1 MRAALIMTALLVACG
16 GSDGNG
22 DVPHEPIEFK
32 PPIIDF
38 EAVATARQTRET
50 SQAQVQAGYQCGWHA
65 GWIETLRMARK
76 DGPSAF
82 RSKAVGRAFGWGGI
96 LLLGGLGG
104 TLLLAW
110 LLPRLRRRKAN
121 KERQDKPA
129 DAVPTWGS
137 YFRGLG
143 LRFIARIGR
152 ALRVEQFDPLLASE
166 RQRMIETCRDAER
179 QLNVAHGAVA
189 LLGERGAPIATTITT
204 WRSEVTSLRRR
215 LEGPAPL
222 GPELA
227 PDRISP
233 RIAVILRAARDLRIA
248 IERASIA
255 GVTESSWVAI
265 EHELS
270 DRPETPRDRASTPHA
285 ALAPWVR
292 TVGLAGLGAT
302 VLALPMLACWMAA
315 GAFPLFFAL
324 LFGLGGLGAVTLARV
339 HLHRAGRLPLLPGFA
354 DRVARW
360 LTTVLALTLLATII
374 SSWMTADGGLDMGDP
389 PHVAMPDPK
398 LLEAP
403 KLFGATT
410 TKPQSIPQTMPQ
422 TLPSTP

>member
-1 MRAALIMTALLVACG
+1 MRAAWVMAALLFVACG
-16 GSDGNG
+16 GGADG
-22 DVPHEPIEFK
+22 DEAPREPIEFK

-50 SQAQVQAGYQCGWHA
+50 TQAQVQAGYQCGWHA
-65 GWIETLRMARK
+65 GWIETLRAARK
-76 DGPSAF
+76 DGPVEF

-110 LLPRLRRRKAN
+110 SLPRLRRRRAH
-121 KERQDKPA
+121 KEHTEKPS

-143 LRFIARIGR
+143 LRFVARIGR
-152 ALRVEQFDPLLASE
+152 ALRVEQFDPLLANE

-189 LLGERGAPIATTITT
+189 QLGERGAGVATTITT

-215 LEGPAPL
+215 LEGAAPL

-227 PDRISP
+227 PDRIAP

-248 IERASIA
+248 IERASIS
-255 GVTESSWVAI
+255 GVTESAWVAI

-270 DRPETPRDRASTPHA
+270 DRPETPRDRASTPLA

-302 VLALPMLACWMAA
+302 LLALPMLACWMAA

-324 LFGLGGLGAVTLARV
+324 LFGLGGLGAVTLARI

-403 KLFGATT
+403 KLFGATP
-410 TKPQSIPQTMPQ
+410 TKPQSMPP
-422 TLPSTP
+422 TTPP